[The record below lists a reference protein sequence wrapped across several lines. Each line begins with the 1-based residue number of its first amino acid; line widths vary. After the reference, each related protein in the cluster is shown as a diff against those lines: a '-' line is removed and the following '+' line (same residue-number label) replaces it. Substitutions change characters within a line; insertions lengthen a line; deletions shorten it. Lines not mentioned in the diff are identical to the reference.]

1 MTLEELVRTV
11 DVREIGPQLFE
22 GVSPPH
28 ARGRIFGGQSIAQAL
43 AAASHTVQHRAP
55 HSLHLNFIMGG
66 DDQKPV
72 HYRIANL
79 LDGRSFVMRP
89 VDAFQDEKLIFTAT
103 VSFQAPEDGFD
114 HHIKMPSVPLPD
126 ALLKDTTWSNDLKR
140 VMQRA
145 QDRYFSLTR
154 PVEFRPVEIAR
165 YFEKDDRPA
174 LSHEQHIWLR
184 IRERLPDAPR
194 IHRGALAWMSD
205 MTLLDTALVPHGH
218 NIFDPEIRGASLD
231 HALWFHRPFR
241 ADDWLLFVTDA
252 ITTMNG
258 RGLVRGQFFTEQG
271 VLVASVTQEGVL
283 RRRSS

>member
-1 MTLEELVRTV
+1 MTLEELVRIV
-11 DVREIGPQLFE
+11 DVREIGPHLFE
-22 GVSPPH
+22 GVSPAQ

-43 AAASHTVQHRAP
+43 AAANHTVQDRAP
-55 HSLHLNFIMGG
+55 HSLHLNFIIGG

-72 HYRIANL
+72 QYRVENL
-79 LDGRSFVMRP
+79 LDGRSFVMRR

-103 VSFQAPEDGFD
+103 VSFQAAETGFD
-114 HHIKMPSVPLPD
+114 HQIKMPDVPLPD
-126 ALLKDTTWSNDLKR
+126 ALLKDEKWTHDLKL

-145 QDRYFSLTR
+145 QDRYFTLTR

-165 YFEKDDRPA
+165 YFEKENRPA

-184 IRERLPDAPR
+184 IRERLPDAPH
-194 IHRGALAWMSD
+194 IHRGALAWISD

-241 ADDWLLFVTDA
+241 ADDWLLFATDA

-283 RRRSS
+283 RRRAS